1 MRDAMI
7 DDARWPSH
15 CAYCGEG
22 VDAGEP
28 LFSIPDLLIEMH
40 EACYRLHLEKHPK
53 CPDICQ
59 IG

>member
-1 MRDAMI
+1 MI
-7 DDARWPSH
+7 DDTWWPLH

-40 EACYRLHLEKHPK
+40 EACYRLHLEQHPK
-53 CPDICQ
+53 CPNICQ